1 MEKTKECQLFNPIKK
16 YFIEKGYTVQGEVKN
31 CDVVCFK
38 DDEIIAIELKK
49 SFNLKVLYQAI
60 DRKAFSN
67 YVYIAIE
74 RPKNFR
80 KKEVKYM
87 LKILQAMEIGLIT
100 ISMDSPIKSI
110 QIILEPVYKK
120 VNNCSKKRKII
131 LNEIKNRNLDINIG
145 GSSTK
150 NSKLLTAYR
159 ESSIHIACAL
169 EVLQKAS
176 AKELKSITK
185 IEKAY
190 NILYENHFS
199 YFQKIERGV
208 YSLSEIGTNMLY
220 GEDFKEAI
228 NYYRKEIQ
236 KFCLK

>member
-16 YFIEKGYTVQGEVKN
+16 YFTEKGYTVQGEVKN
-31 CDVVCFK
+31 CDIVCIK
-38 DDEIIAIELKK
+38 DDEITVIELKK

-87 LKILQAMEIGLIT
+87 FKILQAMEIGLIT
-100 ISMDSPIKSI
+100 VSMDTPIKSI

-120 VNNCSKKRKII
+120 INYSSKKRKMI
-131 LNEIKNRNLDINIG
+131 LNETKNRNLYINIG

-150 NSKLLTAYR
+150 NAKLLTAYR

-190 NILYENHFS
+190 NILYDNHFS

-208 YSLSEIGTNMLY
+208 YSLSEIGRNMLY
-220 GEDFKEAI
+220 GEDFKDAI
-228 NYYRKEIQ
+228 SYYRKEIQ